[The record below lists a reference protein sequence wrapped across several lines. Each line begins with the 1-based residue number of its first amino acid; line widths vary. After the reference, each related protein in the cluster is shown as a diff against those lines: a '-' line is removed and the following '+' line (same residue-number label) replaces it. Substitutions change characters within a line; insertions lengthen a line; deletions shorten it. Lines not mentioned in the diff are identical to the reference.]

1 MAQMEGEKE
10 LVLGNKQLMGLFFVV
25 VALCGVFF
33 AMGYMMGRPSAKAS
47 LANPEAS
54 PAPAAT
60 TSGIQQ
66 QSEPPRETA
75 ETAPFTQTA
84 PPTADSGA
92 ARSDTRAD
100 TRADTRPQ
108 PGPIETKPARD
119 TSQPAPVASA
129 PATPANAAAEGATAA
144 AAVTVPQEGATY
156 LQVTALR
163 RSDADNLVK
172 TLREQNFPA
181 LVADSS
187 KPDLFRVMVGP
198 YHQTS
203 DVADAKARLKAL
215 GFANAFV
222 QK

>member
-33 AMGYMMGRPSAKAS
+33 AMGYMMGRPSAKTP
-47 LANPEAS
+47 LANPETSQTSAVT
-54 PAPAAT
+54 APA
-60 TSGIQQ
+60 GVQQPVQQ
-66 QSEPPRETA
+66 QPEPPRETA
-75 ETAPFTQTA
+75 ETATPA
-84 PPTADSGA
+84 PAD
-92 ARSDTRAD
+92 
-100 TRADTRPQ
+100 PQ
-108 PGPIETKPARD
+108 PQQPAPIETKPARD
-119 TSQPAPVASA
+119 TPQPAPVAAA
-129 PATPANAAAEGATAA
+129 PTAPPTPVPEAATPAAG
-144 AAVTVPQEGATY
+144 VSVPQEGATY
-156 LQVTALR
+156 LQVTALL
-163 RSDADNLVK
+163 RSDADKLAK

-181 LVADSS
+181 LVAESS

>member
-1 MAQMEGEKE
+1 MTQMEGEKE

-33 AMGYMMGRPSAKAS
+33 AMGYMMGRPSAKTP

-54 PAPAAT
+54 QTPAVAAPEVQQQV
-60 TSGIQQ
+60 QQ
-66 QSEPPRETA
+66 QSEPPRETTEVA
-75 ETAPFTQTA
+75 KPAP
-84 PPTADSGA
+84 AD
-92 ARSDTRAD
+92 
-100 TRADTRPQ
+100 PQ
-108 PGPIETKPARD
+108 PQPAPIETKAARD
-119 TSQPAPVASA
+119 TPPPPVAAAPEA
-129 PATPANAAAEGATAA
+129 PAAG
-144 AAVTVPQEGATY
+144 VSVPQEGATY
-156 LQVTALR
+156 LQVTALL
-163 RSDADNLVK
+163 RSDADKLVK

-181 LVADSS
+181 LVAESS

-198 YHQTS
+198 YHQTA